1 MFDALAKG
9 FRAAREK
16 LTGVAELS
24 EDNIQGA
31 LQDVRRSLLE
41 ADVELGVAKRFLA
54 RVKEQALGQTV
65 ALRAQHDGKKVSVTA
80 ADHFIK
86 ICSDEMVRLMSDEGG
101 QDIIEAPKGQPTVI
115 MMVGLQGQGKTTTS
129 AKLARMYS
137 RQGKKVL
144 LVAADL
150 QRPAAVEQLE
160 VLGKKVDVPVLKPAR
175 MDLSPVEV
183 CKQGL
188 AVAKV
193 QKRDVVIF
201 DTAGRLAVDEKLMQE
216 LADIKRDCA
225 PQNILLVSN
234 AAAGQNTLATA
245 TAFHERLGLT
255 GAVMTMLDGDARG
268 GGALSI
274 REVTGVPIKFVGTG
288 EHMDRLEPFRADGM
302 ASRILGFGDV
312 IGLYNDFKNVVD
324 EKEAANNA
332 MRMLRDQF
340 TFDDFL
346 QQIGTIRKMG
356 PLKDLLEKIP
366 FASEAMSQGMNVD
379 EREFDRIEA
388 MVKSMTKAERADSS
402 LFKQPGRIE
411 RVAKGSATTPE
422 QVKEL
427 VEKFDFMKG
436 FMGNIGK
443 QVGLLSKLPGA
454 KQLAM
459 ARQLK
464 KMLGAEGGDAA
475 LQNLAKEM
483 VEAGVAGGGKGGMP
497 GFPGMPGMG
506 GMPGLPGMGG
516 MPGMGGG
523 MPDAEALAA
532 MLGGGAGGDSATGP
546 RKKPDDKDKKKQ
558 ARKAERDARKKAR
571 RK

>member
-1 MFDALAKG
+1 MFEALAKG

-16 LTGVAELS
+16 LTGIAELS

-65 ALRAQHDGKKVSVTA
+65 ALRAQHEGKKVTLTP

-86 ICSDEMVRLMSDEGG
+86 ICSDELVRLMSDEEG
-101 QDIIEAPKGQPTVI
+101 QRIHEAPKGQPTII

-160 VLGKKVDVPVLKPAR
+160 ILGKKIDVPVLKPAR

-193 QKRDVVIF
+193 QKRDIVIF
-201 DTAGRLAVDEKLMQE
+201 DTAGRLAIDDRLMQE
-216 LADIKRDCA
+216 LVDIKRETA
-225 PQNILLVSN
+225 PHNILLVCN
-234 AAAGQNTLATA
+234 AAAGQNALATA

-255 GAVMTMLDGDARG
+255 GVVMTMLDGDARG
-268 GGALSI
+268 GSALSI

-288 EHMDRLEPFRADGM
+288 EHMDRLEPFRPDGM

-324 EKEAANNA
+324 EKEAAANA
-332 MRMLRDQF
+332 MRMLREQF

-346 QQIGTIRKMG
+346 QQITTIRKMG

-366 FASEAMSQGMNVD
+366 FASEAIAQGMNVD

-388 MVKSMTKAERADSS
+388 MVRSMTKAERADSS

-411 RVAKGSATTPE
+411 RVARGSGTTPE
-422 QVKEL
+422 QVKDL
-427 VEKFDFMKG
+427 VEKFEFMKS
-436 FMGNIGK
+436 FMGTIGK

-459 ARQLK
+459 ARQIK
-464 KMLGAEGGDAA
+464 KMLSAEGGDAA

-483 VEAGVAGGGKGGMP
+483 VQAGVAGSDKGAI
-497 GFPGMPGMG
+497 
-506 GMPGLPGMGG
+506 PGLPAIPGLSGLG
-516 MPGMGGG
+516 DAMPN
-523 MPDAEALAA
+523 PEALASL
-532 MLGGGAGGDSATGP
+532 LGEGSAGASSTGP
-546 RKKPDDKDKKKQ
+546 RKKLDDKDKKKH

>member
-1 MFDALAKG
+1 
-9 FRAAREK
+9 
-16 LTGVAELS
+16 
-24 EDNIQGA
+24 
-31 LQDVRRSLLE
+31 
-41 ADVELGVAKRFLA
+41 
-54 RVKEQALGQTV
+54 
-65 ALRAQHDGKKVSVTA
+65 
-80 ADHFIK
+80 
-86 ICSDEMVRLMSDEGG
+86 MSDEEG
-101 QDIIEAPKGQPTVI
+101 QRIHEAPKGQPTVI

-160 VLGKKVDVPVLKPAR
+160 ILGKKIDVPVLKPAR

-193 QKRDVVIF
+193 QKRDIVIF
-201 DTAGRLAVDEKLMQE
+201 DTAGRLAIDDRLMQE
-216 LADIKRDCA
+216 LVDIKRETA
-225 PQNILLVSN
+225 PHNILLVCN
-234 AAAGQNTLATA
+234 AAAGQNALATA

-255 GAVMTMLDGDARG
+255 GVVMTMLDGDARG
-268 GGALSI
+268 GSALSI

-288 EHMDRLEPFRADGM
+288 EHMDRLEPFRPDGM

-324 EKEAANNA
+324 EKEAAANA
-332 MRMLRDQF
+332 MRMLREQF

-346 QQIGTIRKMG
+346 QQITTIRKMG

-366 FASEAMSQGMNVD
+366 FASEAIAQGMNVD

-388 MVKSMTKAERADSS
+388 MVRSMTKAERADSS

-411 RVAKGSATTPE
+411 RVARGSGTTPE
-422 QVKEL
+422 QVKDL
-427 VEKFDFMKG
+427 VEKFEFMKS
-436 FMGNIGK
+436 FMGTIGK

-459 ARQLK
+459 ARQIK
-464 KMLGAEGGDAA
+464 KMLSAEGGDAA

-483 VEAGVAGGGKGGMP
+483 VQAGVAGSDKGAI
-497 GFPGMPGMG
+497 
-506 GMPGLPGMGG
+506 PGLPAIPGLSGLG
-516 MPGMGGG
+516 DAMPN
-523 MPDAEALAA
+523 PEALASL
-532 MLGGGAGGDSATGP
+532 LGEGSAGASSTGP
-546 RKKPDDKDKKKQ
+546 RKKLDDKDKKKH

>member
-1 MFDALAKG
+1 MFDALARG
-9 FRAAREK
+9 FRAAREA

-24 EDNIQGA
+24 EDNIQPA
-31 LQDVRRSLLE
+31 LKSVRMALLE
-41 ADVELGVAKRFLA
+41 ADVELGVVKRFLA
-54 RVKEQALGQTV
+54 RVKEKSVGQSV
-65 ALRAQHDGKKVSVTA
+65 ELRAKHGDKKVTLTA

-86 ICSDEMVRLMSDEGG
+86 LCSDELVALMSDERG
-101 QDIIEAPKGQPTVI
+101 QEIDYAPKGQPTVI

-129 AKLARMYS
+129 AKIARMYA
-137 RQGKKVL
+137 RDGKKVL

-160 VLGKKVDVPVLKPAR
+160 VLGKKVDVPVMRPSR

-193 QKRDVVIF
+193 QKKDVVIF

-216 LADIKRDCA
+216 LADIKRECQ
-225 PQNILLVSN
+225 PQNILLVCN
-234 AAAGQNTLATA
+234 AAAGQNTLQTA
-245 TAFHERLGLT
+245 QSFHERLGLT

-288 EHMDRLEPFRADGM
+288 EQMDRLEPFRPDGM

-312 IGLYNDFKNVVD
+312 MGLVNDFRNVVD
-324 EKEAANNA
+324 EKQAADNA
-332 MRMLRDQF
+332 LRMLQNQF

-346 QQIGTIRKMG
+346 QQISTIRQMG

-366 FASEAMSQGMNVD
+366 FASEAMAGGLQVD
-379 EREFDRIEA
+379 EREFDRVEA
-388 MVKSMTKAERADSS
+388 MIKSMTKAERSNSA
-402 LFKQPGRIE
+402 LFEQPGRIE
-411 RVAKGSATTPE
+411 RVAKGSATTPA
-422 QVKEL
+422 QVKDL
-427 VEKFDFMKG
+427 VEKYNFMKG

-443 QVGLLSKLPGA
+443 QVGMLSRLPGA

-464 KMLGAEGGDAA
+464 GMLNAQGGDAA

-483 VEAGVAGGGKGGMP
+483 VEAGVAGGGGKGGMG
-497 GFPGMPGMG
+497 GFSGLGALGGAGGMG
-506 GMPGLPGMGG
+506 GMPDPS
-516 MPGMGGG
+516 
-523 MPDAEALAA
+523 ALAA
-532 MLGGGAGGDSATGP
+532 MFGGGAGAAEGGGGA
-546 RKKPDDKDKKKQ
+546 RKKIDEKDKKKQ
-558 ARKAERDARKKAR
+558 RKAERDARKKAR
-571 RK
+571 KR